1 MKKLIPAL
9 ALLLVSAV
17 MLATSSFAWFS
28 MNTQVTVSGMSVTAK
43 VGSNLAISTDTLG
56 STVKKTDGDFKN
68 TLVQNVT
75 GILEPVSTVDGNV
88 FYYNST
94 KNADGVGN
102 AVAET
107 YLRYTEDGLAAAT
120 NSSTY
125 NNAFSENYGVAK
137 TDTALG
143 YVEYV
148 FQIKATNSKSVAQ
161 EVRLSNLAL
170 TYGGSADSSK
180 AWRVA
185 LFVEDITS
193 ANPAGGVGSLVTIL
207 TPSGAANHTA
217 GTETAYKAVSSTSA
231 LADVTYCSNSTTA
244 KFGPIAAGATAQ
256 YKVVLRLWLEGEDTT
271 CTNATFA
278 SLTDAWSLDAN
289 FVLVETSADAS
300 AVQNINNTTT
310 AAKTALLT
318 SDTVAG
324 EIAYS
329 INGVDYYALTGK
341 TLNTKQLYKAGS
353 AALTTSDHIYVIA
366 DGAYVYDVT
375 NQVTISTPE
384 P

>member
-43 VGSNLAISTDTLG
+43 VGSNLAISTDTLA
-56 STVKKTDGDFKN
+56 STAKKTDSDFKN

-75 GILEPVSTVDGNV
+75 GILEPVSTVDGNT

-137 TDTALG
+137 NDTAVG

-148 FQIKATNSKSVAQ
+148 FQIKATNSKNVAQ
-161 EVRLSNLAL
+161 EVRLSTLDL
-170 TYGGSADSSK
+170 TYGGAADTSK

-193 ANPAGGVGSLVTIL
+193 ANPIGGVGSLVTIL
-207 TPSGAANHTA
+207 TPSGAANHTTGQA
-217 GTETAYKAVSSTSA
+217 VNSTTTTAA
-231 LADVTYCSNSTTA
+231 VTYCSNNTTA

-310 AAKTALLT
+310 AAKTELLT

-375 NQVTISTPE
+375 NQVTISE